1 VRAAELGH
9 AEGHAW
15 DLARARVGAALVAVL
30 SLVGLGLAGHGAVR
44 VVFTGIAAVGGAA
57 AGVLALVEV
66 RLTRGYRVDQPPSE
80 RQERSAATGRRGA
93 LVVALVALAA
103 SQTWFVAG
111 TSLAGGDLAPPVGT
125 AWIGRLFEPWVWA
138 GNTLGGPNTTTN
150 LLPWALVDLVVHGL
164 GGDGALAQ
172 RLWLTGLFVAAGLAA
187 YWLLR
192 VLRFS
197 ALGSTVGAIVWLF
210 NPYVVSGVG
219 VNDVYLAALVLL
231 PIWPAAIVRIAQEQ
245 WRPTRGA
252 VVIMATAPLA
262 GFVYQNPPLLGMAA
276 LSTVVTL
283 GAVGVVRGHRRF
295 VRSAQALVLG
305 FALLAFGS
313 AYWLVPAIEALRH
326 TSAALSS
333 TANWAWTEHR
343 ASVANGLWLNTAWGW
358 AYPAYYPYAPRYD
371 QLPLA
376 LLRFL
381 LPAFVFSALAFGRPA
396 ADASDR
402 RRLRVVGAATLCALT
417 VILFGTGTNLPGAL
431 IFDPVYH
438 LPLGWLFREPGRFL
452 MVAALAYAAMAA
464 GAVDGLRSTLARR
477 AGLSVRRFRLGTVC
491 MAGGGMLL
499 ALATAFPFAGGD
511 LLSAYRSTVPASH
524 VRVPRYWERLA
535 AEANR
540 TTPNA
545 TVLLLPPDDFYQMPY
560 TWGYYGNDGFIE
572 NLLRARVLDPSGQG
586 YSPAASGVLRAVDQ
600 VTGALLRGEWRTASA
615 ISRALGVNELLL
627 RGDIDSN
634 YPGRTIASP
643 LLLERALSRDPLV
656 RLIGSAGPLRLYELH
671 ERRQR
676 TPGPVFTTTSRTPDL
691 TVLGSLPTGSLIVE
705 HAPMSGFGT
714 IRFLTFPTTEGEQGW
729 KVVLDV
735 PRSLRYRAELLPK
748 LAAAGLGGGQE
759 DRQAPGVQ
767 LQALGAGASG
777 TERLT
782 VAVAP
787 SEQLLSNSGFE
798 QTVWGPVGNCDA
810 VPGTT
815 AEARLSAVVLAH
827 GGPGGSPA
835 LRLAS
840 SADRA
845 CEAERLAW
853 HHGGV
858 ELSFEYR
865 RVEGGAPSFC
875 LWEQGPDKCA
885 DLPALDAGP
894 GWHRYRAFVVPLP
907 GTASISLFF
916 YATPTSPGLRTVSEY
931 ADASVLGYPSG
942 EGAGITVAVI
952 GTPKGAATGHVR
964 VVSLEVP
971 VASDWHLSARGD
983 RVAVDGVRAG
993 WLVLAGERT
1002 PGPTYGFADWF
1013 DAGWLVSGGALGGL
1027 LAAAAWRLGKRR
1039 LRRRREEAR

>member
-1 VRAAELGH
+1 VRKAEVGRP
-9 AEGHAW
+9 EGHAL
-15 DLARARVGAALVAVL
+15 DIARARIGAALVAVL
-30 SLVGLGLAGHGAVR
+30 SLVGLGLVGHGAVR

-66 RLTRGYRVDQPPSE
+66 RLTRGYRVDQPPNE
-80 RQERSAATGRRGA
+80 RPERSATTARRGA
-93 LVVALVALAA
+93 VVVALVALAA

-125 AWIGRLFEPWVWA
+125 AWIGRLFEPWTWA
-138 GNTLGGPNTTTN
+138 GNTLGGPNATTN
-150 LLPWALVDLVVHGL
+150 LLPWALVDLAVHGL

-192 VLRFS
+192 VLRVS

-231 PIWPAAIVRIAQEQ
+231 PIWPAAIVRVAQER

-276 LSTVVTL
+276 LSAVVTL
-283 GAVGVVRGHRRF
+283 GAVGVVRDRRDF

-305 FALLAFGS
+305 FALLALGS
-313 AYWLVPAIEALRH
+313 AYWLVPSIEALRH

-333 TANWAWTEHR
+333 TASWTWTERR

-358 AYPAYYPYAPRYD
+358 AYRAYYPYAPRYSHM
-371 QLPLA
+371 PLA

-381 LPAFVFSALAFGRPA
+381 LPAFVFSAAAFGRPA

-417 VILFGTGTNLPGAL
+417 VIFFGTGTNLPGAL
-431 IFDPVYH
+431 IFEPIYH

-452 MVAALAYAAMAA
+452 MVAALAYAIMAA
-464 GAVDGLRSTLARR
+464 GAVDGLRSTLARHT
-477 AGLSVRRFRLGTVC
+477 GLTVRQFRLGTVC

-511 LLSAYRSTVPASH
+511 LLPAYRSTVPASH

-535 AEANR
+535 AEVDR

-545 TVLLLPPDDFYQMPY
+545 TILLLPPDDFYQMPY
-560 TWGYYGNDGFIE
+560 TWGYYGNDGFIQD
-572 NLLRARVLDPSGQG
+572 LLRARVLDPSGQG
-586 YSPAASGVLRAVDQ
+586 YRPAASAVLRAVDQ
-600 VTGALLRGEWRTASA
+600 ISGALLQGEWRSASA
-615 ISRALGVNELLL
+615 ISSALGVNELLL
-627 RGDIDSN
+627 RGDIDSS
-634 YPGRTIASP
+634 YPGRTIVSP
-643 LLLERALSRDPLV
+643 MLLERALSRDPFVKLV
-656 RLIGSAGPLRLYELH
+656 GSAGPLRLYQLR

-676 TPGPVFTTTSRTPDL
+676 AHGPVFTTTSSSPDL
-691 TVLGSLPTGSLIVE
+691 TVLGSLPTGARIVE
-705 HAPMSGFGT
+705 HARMTGFGT
-714 IRFLTFPTTEGEQGW
+714 IRFVTFPETGGDQGW
-729 KVVLDV
+729 KVVMDV
-735 PRSLRYRAELLPK
+735 PRDLRYRAEVLPK
-748 LAAAGLGGGQE
+748 LAAAGLGGSQS
-759 DRQAPGVQ
+759 DRQASGVQ
-767 LQALGAGASG
+767 LNALGAGASG
-777 TERLT
+777 TERLA

-787 SEQLLSNSGFE
+787 SEQLLPNSDFE
-798 QTVWGPVGNCDA
+798 QTAWGPVGNCDA

-827 GGPGGSPA
+827 GGPGGSAA
-835 LRLAS
+835 LRLAAS
-840 SADRA
+840 GDQA
-845 CEAERLAW
+845 CESQRLAW
-853 HHGGV
+853 HQGGF

-865 RVEGGAPSFC
+865 GVEGGTPGFC
-875 LWEQGPDKCA
+875 LWEQGPDTCA
-885 DLPALDAGP
+885 SLPALDGGP
-894 GWHRYRAFVVPLP
+894 GWHRYRASVVPLP
-907 GTASISLFF
+907 GTASISLFL
-916 YATPTSPGLRTVSEY
+916 YATPTSTGLRTVSEY
-931 ADASVLGYPSG
+931 ADASLVLGAP
-942 EGAGITVAVI
+942 ETVAVI
-952 GTPKGAATGHVR
+952 GTPNGVATGRVR
-964 VVSLEVP
+964 VVSLDVP
-971 VASDWHLSARGD
+971 VASDWHLPERGS
-983 RVAVDGVRAG
+983 RVTVDGVRAG

-1002 PGPTYGFADWF
+1002 PEPTYGFAGWF

-1027 LAAAAWRLGKRR
+1027 LVAAGWRMGRR
-1039 LRRRREEAR
+1039 RARLRREEAR